1 MGTGTLSYSS
11 SSLSSSVLIVTALA
25 RRFACAHRPACT
37 QRQNR
42 PGSAP
47 RVVRR
52 RTARTRG
59 ARVPGTHLVVMLAAV
74 AAVVC
79 GGVRGVALHAGAV
92 ATLGVCCP
100 ARGWAVRARWHPSA
114 RLRRTPGAGCMGE
127 THPGRGAAP
136 ERGARARCGRRDAPG
151 VQGRAPRIMQ
161 CSTSS
166 ITYAWSRTVLRHAA
180 SPRAWG
186 TPAPLSGFVSG

>member
-1 MGTGTLSYSS
+1 
-11 SSLSSSVLIVTALA
+11 
-25 RRFACAHRPACT
+25 
-37 QRQNR
+37 
-42 PGSAP
+42 
-47 RVVRR
+47 
-52 RTARTRG
+52 
-59 ARVPGTHLVVMLAAV
+59 VPGTHLVVMLAAV

-136 ERGARARCGRRDAPG
+136 ERGARALR
-151 VQGRAPRIMQ
+151 QTGRARG
-161 CSTSS
+161 
-166 ITYAWSRTVLRHAA
+166 AG
-180 SPRAWG
+180 PRA
-186 TPAPLSGFVSG
+186 THHAV